1 MSLAQYILDNAPIS
15 NIPDLL
21 NLHHGN
27 PLGFGLVSQLVF
39 IFIIVEVMNCFNFF
53 IRNRGRSE
61 FYPVLYSL
69 LFVSLVSIYY
79 YCFQA
84 DLPTVQITGSDVI
97 KPCIGWFCQHSA
109 VGWGWAIISLILLT
123 HVIYCLLCA
132 IMQVAAQFTVEAN
145 LLEGKKWKEWKIAL
159 GILLMGIML
168 TAISFFID
176 PVFSSWSLFVLILF
190 MIGFVIFKIIA
201 DSIRCHNF
209 KWGFFI
215 GITFFIGIIA
225 ALMLAIEC
233 LHGLIFFFSV
243 FLAVF
248 VNAKASKKQ
257 PKNITE

>member
-1 MSLAQYILDNAPIS
+1 MNLAQYIRDNAPIS

-21 NLHHGN
+21 NLHHSN
-27 PLGFGLVSQLVF
+27 PLGFSLISQLIF
-39 IFIIVEVMNCFNFF
+39 IFIIVEVMNCFNYF

-69 LFVSLVSIYY
+69 LLVALVSIYY

-84 DLPTVQITGSDVI
+84 DMPTAQITGSDI
-97 KPCIGWFCQHSA
+97 ARPCIGWFCQHSA
-109 VGWGWAIISLILLT
+109 VGWGWAIINLILLT

-176 PVFSSWSLFVLILF
+176 PVFSSWSLFILILLI
-190 MIGFVIFKIIA
+190 IGFVIFKIIA
-201 DSIRCHNF
+201 DSIRCRNF